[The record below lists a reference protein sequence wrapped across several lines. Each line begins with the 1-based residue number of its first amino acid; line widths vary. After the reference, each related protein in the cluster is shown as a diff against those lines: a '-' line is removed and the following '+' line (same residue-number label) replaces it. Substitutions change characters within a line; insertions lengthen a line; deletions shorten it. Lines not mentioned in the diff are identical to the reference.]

1 MTILN
6 NSHWVSS
13 IYGRSGYGEV
23 NRAILKEM
31 IKRKIHF
38 SFESYDWDKGM
49 TADERD
55 YPKAEFKMRE
65 NLPKSHLVVN
75 MDNII
80 HHRIMT
86 ISDTDMFSKQARE
99 KNQIMMTVYEYE
111 PAPPPTWIKGFN
123 NYDLVIT
130 PSEYCKKIFS
140 QPDMTTPIEVV
151 NWGYDPNIY
160 KEDYKEKFS
169 DKRDYAEKP
178 FTFLS
183 VFQWGGRKSPYEL
196 INAYLQEFS
205 GSDNTRL
212 LLRTYVDGSEATM
225 LTIARKIR
233 RWCYKIHRFT
243 GKTDFPFIQMVTNTL
258 SNNALAH
265 LYQRSDAYI
274 HTARGEGFGLPVL
287 ETMACKTPAIATNF
301 HAVGEF
307 YKDEDFAIKGYKD
320 VPMDD
325 YYVGSIYDPQ
335 FGTRDKVPYIMEIR
349 EKMRKMFELSPEERR
364 KKGEEQY
371 ESIKHMTWQRTV
383 DQLEAINI
391 EES

>member
-1 MTILN
+1 
-6 NSHWVSS
+6 
-13 IYGRSGYGEV
+13 
-23 NRAILKEM
+23 
-31 IKRKIHF
+31 
-38 SFESYDWDKGM
+38 
-49 TADERD
+49 
-55 YPKAEFKMRE
+55 
-65 NLPKSHLVVN
+65 
-75 MDNII
+75 
-80 HHRIMT
+80 
-86 ISDTDMFSKQARE
+86 
-99 KNQIMMTVYEYE
+99 
-111 PAPPPTWIKGFN
+111 
-123 NYDLVIT
+123 
-130 PSEYCKKIFS
+130 
-140 QPDMTTPIEVV
+140 
-151 NWGYDPNIY
+151 
-160 KEDYKEKFS
+160 
-169 DKRDYAEKP
+169 
-178 FTFLS
+178 
-183 VFQWGGRKSPYEL
+183 
-196 INAYLQEFS
+196 
-205 GSDNTRL
+205 
-212 LLRTYVDGSEATM
+212 
-225 LTIARKIR
+225 
-233 RWCYKIHRFT
+233 
-243 GKTDFPFIQMVTNTL
+243 MVTNTL